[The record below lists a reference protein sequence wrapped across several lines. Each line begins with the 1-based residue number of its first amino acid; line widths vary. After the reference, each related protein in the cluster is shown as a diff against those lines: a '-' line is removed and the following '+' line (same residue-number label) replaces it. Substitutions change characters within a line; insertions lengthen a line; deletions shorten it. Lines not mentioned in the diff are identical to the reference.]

1 MPTTFCNAM
10 ALEPAIVIFD
20 ACVLYPFHLRNV
32 VVQLAVDRL
41 VDARWTDEIHDEW
54 IRNLAAN
61 VPAIS
66 IERLQITRALMDQAL
81 PNALVSSY
89 RGHIGAIT
97 LPDTNDRHV
106 MAAGIASR
114 ASVILT
120 WNLRH
125 FPAKELKKHGLTG
138 QTPDAFLVDLYDK
151 APDETIASLANARRN
166 LNKTRVSAADFIG
179 VLKSQ
184 KLIQLSARLGKHLAD
199 L

>member
-1 MPTTFCNAM
+1 M
-10 ALEPAIVIFD
+10 
-20 ACVLYPFHLRNV
+20 
-32 VVQLAVDRL
+32 AVDRL

-66 IERLQITRALMDQAL
+66 IERLQVTRGLMDQAL

-89 RGHIGAIT
+89 SGNIGAVT
-97 LPDTNDRHV
+97 LPDPNDRHV
-106 MAAGIASR
+106 VAAGIACG

-120 WNLRH
+120 WNLRD
-125 FPAKELKKHGLTG
+125 FPAMELKKHSLTG
-138 QTPDAFLVDLYDK
+138 QTPDAFLAGLYDK

-166 LNKTRVSAADFIG
+166 LNMTRVTAADFIG
-179 VLKSQ
+179 ILRAQ